1 MSIDPTA
8 AASASAAQSSSA
20 GSVQVSV
27 LKKAV
32 DLQANAVLEL
42 IQGATQPSELANE
55 GSVGTQVN
63 THA

>member
-8 AASASAAQSSSA
+8 AASAAQSSSA
-20 GSVQVSV
+20 GGAQVSV
-27 LKKAV
+27 LKKAIGI
-32 DLQANAVLEL
+32 QANAVLQL
-42 IQGATQPSELANE
+42 IQSAAPPGLATE

>member
-8 AASASAAQSSSA
+8 IAEAAQNSSA
-20 GSVQVSV
+20 GSIQVNV

-32 DLQANAVLEL
+32 NLEANAVLEL
-42 IQGATQPSELANE
+42 IQSADQAPPLATE

>member
-8 AASASAAQSSSA
+8 VAGAAQNSSASSI
-20 GSVQVSV
+20 QVNV

-32 DLQANAVLEL
+32 NLEANAVLKL
-42 IQGATQPSELANE
+42 IQSADQAPHLATE

-63 THA
+63 TNA